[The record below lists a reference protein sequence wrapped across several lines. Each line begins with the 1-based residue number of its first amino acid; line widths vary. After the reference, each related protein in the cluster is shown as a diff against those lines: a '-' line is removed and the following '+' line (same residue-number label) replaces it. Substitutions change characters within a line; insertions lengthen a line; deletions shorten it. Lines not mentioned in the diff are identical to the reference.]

1 MGGLSMAEWSELDKN
16 PDGTVAA
23 NGKLAAVIPEYSS
36 DELTEADMQAL
47 IDETDAGES
56 PVVIVDGEIGR
67 LTE

>member
-1 MGGLSMAEWSELDKN
+1 MAEWSELDTN
-16 PDGTVAA
+16 PDGTVEA

>member
-1 MGGLSMAEWSELDKN
+1 MAEWSELDTN
-16 PDGTVAA
+16 PDGTVEA
-23 NGKLAAVIPEYSS
+23 NGKLAAVIPEYNS

-47 IDETDAGES
+47 IDQTESDES